1 MHHFFLLREFVRRD
15 FESRFAGSM
24 LGVLWSLLLPAW
36 QLLLF
41 SFVFSTVLKIS
52 LLGERTGNFG
62 IFLFCGLMPWL
73 ALHEGLSRGATAIVE
88 NASLVKKIHFPSE
101 ILVLAVVL
109 GAVLQQGITTVV
121 FLAVLAYLGELQLA
135 GLPLLL
141 IALPLQVALT
151 LGLALVV
158 ATINTFVRDV
168 AQVLGMVLTGWFYL
182 TPVVYPLAQVPE
194 PWRRLLELNPV
205 TGLVELYRA
214 GFLGGELPG
223 LKALMPLLVAAV
235 LAPIAGL
242 LLFRRAKAHFAD
254 EL

>member
-1 MHHFFLLREFVRRD
+1 MHQIFLLREFVRRD
-15 FESRFAGSM
+15 FESRYAGSM
-24 LGVLWSLLLPAW
+24 LGLLWSLLMPAW

-73 ALHEGLSRGATAIVE
+73 ALHEGLSRGATAIVD

-101 ILVLAVVL
+101 ILVLSMVL
-109 GAVLQQGITTVV
+109 GAVLQQGINTVV
-121 FLAVLAYLGELQLA
+121 FLAVLGFMGELHFS

-141 IALPLQVALT
+141 LALPLQIALT
-151 LGLALVV
+151 LGLGLLV
-158 ATINTFVRDV
+158 ATVNTFVRDV

-194 PWRRLLELNPV
+194 RWRHLLELNPL
-205 TGLVELYRA
+205 TGLVQLYRA
-214 GFLGGELPG
+214 AFLGGDLPAAG
-223 LKALMPLLVAAV
+223 ALFPLLLAAP
-235 LAPIAGL
+235 LAFVFGL
-242 LLFRRAKAHFAD
+242 FVFRRAKARFAD